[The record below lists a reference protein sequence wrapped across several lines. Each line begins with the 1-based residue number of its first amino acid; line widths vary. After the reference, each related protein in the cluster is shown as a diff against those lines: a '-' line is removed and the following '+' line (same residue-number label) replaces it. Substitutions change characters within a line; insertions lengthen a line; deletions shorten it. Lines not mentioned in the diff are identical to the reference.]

1 MMFIRVVLLLNINTN
16 NSYITTLQQLSV
28 CVFSETISAKCQDT
42 FYTPHPQSAVNINP
56 SQDYTRLEVS
66 LIETP
71 FPCQPTSVYQPPPPL
86 HPHNSQS
93 SFSHPFSP
101 NNFKYTLRDSH
112 FCTYK
117 YIWLLCFPHTNKC
130 DHCAFTVYPPNV
142 TISCLAMLGNHQ
154 SLSGNQIAILG
165 CPLGNHLPI
174 KFGKPWKYLFR
185 AASVWW
191 RCGLWLDA

>member
-71 FPCQPTSVYQPPPPL
+71 FPCQPTSVYQPPLTPTQFTIL
-86 HPHNSQS
+86 ILT
-93 SFSHPFSP
+93 P

-117 YIWLLCFPHTNKC
+117 YI
-130 DHCAFTVYPPNV
+130 
-142 TISCLAMLGNHQ
+142 
-154 SLSGNQIAILG
+154 
-165 CPLGNHLPI
+165 
-174 KFGKPWKYLFR
+174 
-185 AASVWW
+185 
-191 RCGLWLDA
+191 

>member
-42 FYTPHPQSAVNINP
+42 FYTTHPQSAVNINP

-66 LIETP
+66 LIGYLSHANPPLSIIPPLTP
-71 FPCQPTSVYQPPPPL
+71 PQFTILILTPLPPP
-86 HPHNSQS
+86 
-93 SFSHPFSP
+93 P

-117 YIWLLCFPHTNKC
+117 YI
-130 DHCAFTVYPPNV
+130 
-142 TISCLAMLGNHQ
+142 
-154 SLSGNQIAILG
+154 
-165 CPLGNHLPI
+165 
-174 KFGKPWKYLFR
+174 
-185 AASVWW
+185 
-191 RCGLWLDA
+191 